1 MLLQYCFDKI
11 IYKRA
16 RFCKRN
22 GANRL
27 DINLEDIYTFGE
39 ETAMIE
45 QLITQLSDAIGNP
58 YLTLYV
64 ISIIPIIELRGAIL
78 FMPYMFDTIGEMML
92 GMLCCIAGS
101 TTVIVPLILV
111 TRPLLRKL
119 RHSKWFSKIAKRM
132 EVNLADRAE
141 SAYSEEKNDKI
152 DELKAKRSR
161 KPLSKDG
168 KKFLGLF
175 VFVAIP
181 LPMTGAWTG
190 SCIGSF
196 LDFPVWKA
204 SLAVFFGNI
213 IAGLILTTIAYF
225 LPRQYADVFLYG
237 FVVLAVAIGF
247 MLYFSR
253 SKRLERKRTA
263 ELEKYASKS
272 EYELALLKKEADEDG
287 KILIK
292 KEYVDEN
299 GDKHIVIGHDE
310 KRNKSIVD
318 KDDLI

>member
-1 MLLQYCFDKI
+1 
-11 IYKRA
+11 
-16 RFCKRN
+16 
-22 GANRL
+22 
-27 DINLEDIYTFGE
+27 
-39 ETAMIE
+39 MI
-45 QLITQLSDAIGNP
+45 QDLITQISDAIGNP

-78 FMPYMFDTIGEMML
+78 FMPYLFDTIQEMML

-101 TTVIVPLILV
+101 TTVIVPLILI
-111 TRPLLRKL
+111 TRPFLRKL
-119 RHSKWFSKIAKRM
+119 RRSKWFSKIGKRM
-132 EVNLADRAE
+132 EANLADRAE
-141 SAYSEEKNDKI
+141 SAYSEEKNEKI
-152 DELKAKRSR
+152 DEIKTKHSR
-161 KPLSKDG
+161 KSMSKDG

-213 IAGLILTTIAYF
+213 VAGLILTTIAFF
-225 LPRQYADVFLYG
+225 LPKQYADVFLYG
-237 FVVLAVAIGF
+237 FVILAIAIAVT
-247 MLYFSR
+247 LYFSR
-253 SKRLERKRTA
+253 SKRLEKKHKE
-263 ELEKYASKS
+263 ELEKYANKS
-272 EYELALLKKEADEDG
+272 EYELAVLKKEADQDG
-287 KILIK
+287 KVLIK

>member
-1 MLLQYCFDKI
+1 
-11 IYKRA
+11 
-16 RFCKRN
+16 
-22 GANRL
+22 
-27 DINLEDIYTFGE
+27 
-39 ETAMIE
+39 MIQE
-45 QLITQLSDAIGNP
+45 LITQISNAIGNP

-64 ISIIPIIELRGAIL
+64 ISIIPIVELRGAIL

-92 GMLCCIAGS
+92 GMLCCVAGS
-101 TTVIVPLILV
+101 TTVILPLILI
-111 TRPLLRKL
+111 TRPFLKKL
-119 RHSKWFSKIAKRM
+119 RHSKWFSKIGKRL
-132 EVNLADRAE
+132 EENLADRAE
-141 SAYSEEKNDKI
+141 SAYDEEKSEGKD
-152 DELKAKRSR
+152 AKRKR
-161 KPLSKDG
+161 KPLSKDT

-213 IAGLILTTIAYF
+213 VAGLILTTIAYF

-237 FVVLAVAIGF
+237 FVVLAIAIAVT
-247 MLYFSR
+247 LYFSR
-253 SKRLERKRTA
+253 SKRNERKRTA
-263 ELEKYASKS
+263 ELEKYSNKS
-272 EYELALLKKEADEDG
+272 EYELAVLKKEADKDG
-287 KILIK
+287 KVLIK
-292 KEYVDEN
+292 KEYIDEN

-310 KRNKSIVD
+310 KRNKSVVD

>member
-1 MLLQYCFDKI
+1 
-11 IYKRA
+11 
-16 RFCKRN
+16 
-22 GANRL
+22 
-27 DINLEDIYTFGE
+27 
-39 ETAMIE
+39 MI
-45 QLITQLSDAIGNP
+45 QDLITQISNAIGNP

-101 TTVIVPLILV
+101 TTVIVPLILI
-111 TRPLLRKL
+111 TRPLIRKL
-119 RHSKWFSKIAKRM
+119 RRSKWFSKIGKRM
-132 EVNLADRAE
+132 EANLADRAE
-141 SAYSEEKNDKI
+141 SAYDEEKIEERN
-152 DELKAKRSR
+152 AKRKR
-161 KPLSKDG
+161 KPLSKDT

-175 VFVAIP
+175 AFVAVP

-213 IAGLILTTIAYF
+213 VAGLILTTIAYF

-237 FVVLAVAIGF
+237 FVVLAIAIAVT
-247 MLYFSR
+247 LYFSR
-253 SKRLERKRTA
+253 SKRNERKRNA
-263 ELEKYASKS
+263 ELEKYSNKS
-272 EYELALLKKEADEDG
+272 EYELAILKKEADKDG

-292 KEYVDEN
+292 KEYIDEN

-310 KRNKSIVD
+310 KRNKSVVD

>member
-1 MLLQYCFDKI
+1 
-11 IYKRA
+11 
-16 RFCKRN
+16 
-22 GANRL
+22 
-27 DINLEDIYTFGE
+27 
-39 ETAMIE
+39 MIQ
-45 QLITQLSDAIGNP
+45 QLITQISEAIGNP

-78 FMPYMFDTIGEMML
+78 FMPYMFSSLGEMML

-101 TTVIVPLILV
+101 TTVILPLILI
-111 TRPLLRKL
+111 TRPFLRKL
-119 RHSKWFSKIAKRM
+119 RRSKWFSKIGKRL
-132 EVNLADRAE
+132 ESNLADRAE
-141 SAYSEEKNDKI
+141 SAYSEDKSGKI
-152 DELKAKRSR
+152 DQIKSKHQR
-161 KPLSKDG
+161 KPMSKDA

-204 SLAVFFGNI
+204 SLSVFLGNI
-213 IAGLILTTIAYF
+213 VAGLILTTIAYF

-237 FVVLAVAIGF
+237 FVILAIAIALT
-247 MLYFSR
+247 LYFSR
-253 SKRLERKRTA
+253 SKRLEKKQQ
-263 ELEKYASKS
+263 EDLQKYANKS
-272 EYELALLKKEADEDG
+272 EYELAILKKEADEDG

-292 KEYVDEN
+292 KEYIDEN

-310 KRNKSIVD
+310 KRNKSVVD
-318 KDDLI
+318 KDDVI

>member
-1 MLLQYCFDKI
+1 
-11 IYKRA
+11 
-16 RFCKRN
+16 
-22 GANRL
+22 
-27 DINLEDIYTFGE
+27 
-39 ETAMIE
+39 MI
-45 QLITQLSDAIGNP
+45 QDLITQISDAIGNP

-78 FMPYMFDTIGEMML
+78 FMPYMFDTIQEMML

-101 TTVIVPLILV
+101 TTVIVPLILI
-111 TRPLLRKL
+111 TRPFLRKL
-119 RHSKWFSKIAKRM
+119 RRSKWFSKIGKRM
-132 EVNLADRAE
+132 EANLADRAE
-141 SAYSEEKNDKI
+141 SAYNEEKVEKI
-152 DELKAKRSR
+152 DEIKQKHKR
-161 KPLSKDG
+161 KPMSTDG

-213 IAGLILTTIAYF
+213 VAGLILTTIAFF
-225 LPRQYADVFLYG
+225 LPKQYADVFLYG
-237 FVVLAVAIGF
+237 FVILAIAIAVT
-247 MLYFSR
+247 LYFSR
-253 SKRLERKRTA
+253 SKRLEKKHKE

-272 EYELALLKKEADEDG
+272 EYELAVLKKEADQDG
-287 KILIK
+287 KVLIK

>member
-1 MLLQYCFDKI
+1 
-11 IYKRA
+11 
-16 RFCKRN
+16 
-22 GANRL
+22 
-27 DINLEDIYTFGE
+27 
-39 ETAMIE
+39 MI
-45 QLITQLSDAIGNP
+45 QDLITQISNAIGNP

-64 ISIIPIIELRGAIL
+64 ISIIPIVELRGAIL

-101 TTVIVPLILV
+101 TTVIVPLILI
-111 TRPLLRKL
+111 TRPLLKKL
-119 RHSKWFSKIAKRM
+119 RRSKWFSKIGKRM
-132 EVNLADRAE
+132 EANLADRAE
-141 SAYSEEKNDKI
+141 SAYDEEKI
-152 DELKAKRSR
+152 EEREAKRKR
-161 KPLSKDG
+161 KPLSKDT

-175 VFVAIP
+175 VFVSVP

-213 IAGLILTTIAYF
+213 VAGLILTTIAYF

-237 FVVLAVAIGF
+237 FVILAIAIALT
-247 MLYFSR
+247 LYFTR
-253 SKRLERKRTA
+253 SKKIEKKRA
-263 ELEKYASKS
+263 EELEKYASKN
-272 EYELALLKKEADEDG
+272 EYELAVLKKEADEDG
-287 KILIK
+287 KVLIK
-292 KEYVDEN
+292 KEYIDEN

>member
-1 MLLQYCFDKI
+1 
-11 IYKRA
+11 
-16 RFCKRN
+16 
-22 GANRL
+22 
-27 DINLEDIYTFGE
+27 
-39 ETAMIE
+39 MI
-45 QLITQLSDAIGNP
+45 QDLITQISDAIGNP

-78 FMPYMFDTIGEMML
+78 FMPYLFDSIQEMML

-101 TTVIVPLILV
+101 TTVIVPLILI
-111 TRPLLRKL
+111 TRPFLRKL
-119 RHSKWFSKIAKRM
+119 RRSKWFSKIGKRM
-132 EVNLADRAE
+132 EANLADRAE
-141 SAYSEEKNDKI
+141 SAYSEEKNEKIDKI
-152 DELKAKRSR
+152 KQKHKR
-161 KPLSKDG
+161 KPISKDG

-213 IAGLILTTIAYF
+213 VAGLILTTIAFF
-225 LPRQYADVFLYG
+225 LPKQYADVFLYG
-237 FVVLAVAIGF
+237 FVILAIAIAVT
-247 MLYFSR
+247 LYFSR
-253 SKRLERKRTA
+253 SKRLEKKRKE
-263 ELEKYASKS
+263 ELEKYANKS
-272 EYELALLKKEADEDG
+272 EYELAVLKKEADQDG
-287 KILIK
+287 KVLIK

>member
-1 MLLQYCFDKI
+1 
-11 IYKRA
+11 
-16 RFCKRN
+16 
-22 GANRL
+22 
-27 DINLEDIYTFGE
+27 
-39 ETAMIE
+39 MIE
-45 QLITQLSDAIGNP
+45 QLITQISNAIGNP

-101 TTVIVPLILV
+101 TTVILPLILI
-111 TRPLLRKL
+111 TRPLLKKL
-119 RHSKWFSKIAKRM
+119 RRSKWFSKLGKRM
-132 EVNLADRAE
+132 EANLADRAE
-141 SAYSEEKNDKI
+141 SAYNEEKI
-152 DELKAKRSR
+152 EQREAHR
-161 KPLSKDG
+161 KHKSMSKDG
-168 KKFLGLF
+168 KKFFGLF

-213 IAGLILTTIAYF
+213 VAGLILTTIAYF
-225 LPRQYADVFLYG
+225 LPRQYANMFLYG
-237 FVVLAVAIGF
+237 FVILAIAIALT
-247 MLYFSR
+247 LYFTR
-253 SKRLERKRTA
+253 SKKIEKKRA
-263 ELEKYASKS
+263 EELEKYASKN
-272 EYELALLKKEADEDG
+272 EYELAVLKKEADEDG
-287 KILIK
+287 KVLIK
-292 KEYVDEN
+292 KEYIDEN